1 MLPGVTK
8 LQKQMAGA
16 GVDDK
21 SIRRQAA
28 IIQSMTKQERR
39 TPKIL
44 NASRK
49 KRVASGSGTSAQE
62 INRLLKQHME
72 MGRMMKKMGKMGG
85 LKGLSSMFGGG
96 SPSGGDSAA
105 GAQDHPNNKRTNISD
120 DSRCCCKDIGLIVG
134 GFRYKNRK
142 LPHVCPI
149 WRLLKRRIPYYY

>member
-1 MLPGVTK
+1 
-8 LQKQMAGA
+8 MAGA

-28 IIQSMTKQERR
+28 IIQSMTKQERK

-72 MGRMMKKMGKMGG
+72 MGRMMKKMGKKGMKDLMPGMGSG
-85 LKGLSSMFGGG
+85 MMGSMMPPPGIKF
-96 SPSGGDSAA
+96 
-105 GAQDHPNNKRTNISD
+105 
-120 DSRCCCKDIGLIVG
+120 
-134 GFRYKNRK
+134 
-142 LPHVCPI
+142 
-149 WRLLKRRIPYYY
+149 